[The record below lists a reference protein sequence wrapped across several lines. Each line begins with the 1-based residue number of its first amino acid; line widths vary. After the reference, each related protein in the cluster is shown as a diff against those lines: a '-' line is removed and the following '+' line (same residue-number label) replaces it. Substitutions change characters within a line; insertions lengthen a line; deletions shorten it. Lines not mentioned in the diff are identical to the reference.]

1 MSPSIENTT
10 SNINGT
16 VSTTTTATTTSTT
29 TTTSNV
35 IPGSDD
41 WFGDQVHDWNEIYNA
56 VSKLRF
62 Q

>member
-10 SNINGT
+10 DST
-16 VSTTTTATTTSTT
+16 VSTTATTTTTTTTTAT

-56 VSKLRF
+56 VSKLYF